1 MYVVCVPQYLLRHFC
16 TVAKNWFVHSRKEV
30 SSDNS
35 HFITVWPS
43 GGGSFR
49 QIIKEVKTENHTGA
63 AKKLFLHLI

>member
-1 MYVVCVPQYLLRHFC
+1 MYHNIYLDI
-16 TVAKNWFVHSRKEV
+16 FVRLQKTGSYSRKEV
-30 SSDNS
+30 SSDNR